1 MTDPVA
7 GNIASRPTLAAW
19 LREYRAI
26 EDEFVAQLAEGGIGF
41 APRDAART
49 AERAARERLRR
60 RGARFM
66 NGEASISCGFVSS
79 ACEACVG
86 GQGSKTFFIS
96 LACPRNCYFC
106 FNPNQ
111 EDYAYFLE
119 HDVDWRRAFDEF
131 AASVDEVTHVGL
143 TGGEPLLRREAM
155 LDFFA
160 YVKERAPQAH
170 ARLYTSGFGL
180 DERTCADLAER
191 GLDEIRFS
199 VKVEDGEAAIR
210 EALDKIDMARGH
222 IADVMVEMPVIP
234 GTQERMRRLLCEL
247 DERGVRG
254 INLLEFCFPL
264 HNWEAFEK
272 RGFKVKNPPFDVLY
286 DYGYA
291 GSLPIAGSELACL
304 ELMEYALDEG
314 LRLGLHYCS
323 LDNKNRDQLLMANR
337 RAALDP
343 AVYELAGDGLYHVAK
358 AFDGDAEPVREYLR
372 GRGAAWVD
380 EDDGALV
387 AFHPR
392 HVDGVKRLGCACA
405 LSYNVIEGE
414 GSALSLRELKLE
426 MA

>member
-7 GNIASRPTLAAW
+7 G
-19 LREYRAI
+19 YRAI

-155 LDFFA
+155 RRRMRVFTRRASGLTSA
-160 YVKERAPQAH
+160 RAP
-170 ARLYTSGFGL
+170 TW
-180 DERTCADLAER
+180 
-191 GLDEIRFS
+191 
-199 VKVEDGEAAIR
+199 
-210 EALDKIDMARGH
+210 
-222 IADVMVEMPVIP
+222 P
-234 GTQERMRRLLCEL
+234 
-247 DERGVRG
+247 
-254 INLLEFCFPL
+254 N
-264 HNWEAFEK
+264 
-272 RGFKVKNPPFDVLY
+272 
-286 DYGYA
+286 A
-291 GSLPIAGSELACL
+291 GWT
-304 ELMEYALDEG
+304 
-314 LRLGLHYCS
+314 R
-323 LDNKNRDQLLMANR
+323 
-337 RAALDP
+337 
-343 AVYELAGDGLYHVAK
+343 
-358 AFDGDAEPVREYLR
+358 
-372 GRGAAWVD
+372 
-380 EDDGALV
+380 
-387 AFHPR
+387 
-392 HVDGVKRLGCACA
+392 
-405 LSYNVIEGE
+405 
-414 GSALSLRELKLE
+414 SAS
-426 MA
+426 A